1 MQADFVVFDMDG
13 TLTDSMPFLAAGVGA
28 IAGRLTGRS
37 YSRAEVEAAYGPPDL
52 EVISGLVGH
61 PVSAAERGMYL
72 AHLRAEAANS
82 VPPLP
87 GLATM
92 LVDLRRAGIAL
103 GVYSARSL
111 AAGMIVLEALGLDGY
126 FDTIVAGDTV
136 TRPKP
141 HPEGLVVAMAAL
153 GAPPGRTLYVGDTL
167 HDLQVARGA
176 GVRSVLA
183 LWADSPRA
191 HLIPQADKHF
201 FDAASFGSWVLAD

>member
-13 TLTDSMPFLAAGVGA
+13 TLTDSMPFLAAGIGA
-28 IAGRLTGRS
+28 VVGRLSGRT
-37 YSRAEVEAAYGPPDL
+37 YSRAQVEAAYGPPDL
-52 EVISGLVGH
+52 AVISELIGR
-61 PVSAAERGMYL
+61 PVSAAERDLYL
-72 AHLRAEAANS
+72 EHLRAEAPTS
-82 VPPLP
+82 VPPIP
-87 GLATM
+87 GLAAM
-92 LVDLRRAGIAL
+92 LADLRGAGIKL

-111 AAGMIVLEALGLDGY
+111 AAGTIVLEALGLDGF

-153 GAPPGRTLYVGDTL
+153 GATPGRTLYVGDTL

-191 HLIPQADKHF
+191 HLIPQADQHF

>member
-1 MQADFVVFDMDG
+1 MQADYVVFDMDG
-13 TLTDSMPFLAAGVGA
+13 TLTDSMPFLAAGIGA
-28 IAGRLTGRS
+28 VAGRLTGRTF
-37 YSRAEVEAAYGPPDL
+37 SRAEVEAAYGPPDL
-52 EVISGLVGH
+52 AVLSGLIGR
-61 PVSAAERGMYL
+61 PVTGAERALYL
-72 AHLRAEAANS
+72 AHLRAEAPAA
-82 VPPLP
+82 VPPIP

-92 LVDLRRAGIAL
+92 LGDLRRAGIKL

-111 AAGMIVLEALGLDGY
+111 AAGTIVLEALRLDGF

-141 HPEGLVVAMAAL
+141 HPEGLVVAMAELEAT
-153 GAPPGRTLYVGDTL
+153 PGRTLYVGDTL

-191 HLIPQADKHF
+191 HLIPQADRHF
-201 FDAASFGSWVLAD
+201 FDAASFASWVLGD